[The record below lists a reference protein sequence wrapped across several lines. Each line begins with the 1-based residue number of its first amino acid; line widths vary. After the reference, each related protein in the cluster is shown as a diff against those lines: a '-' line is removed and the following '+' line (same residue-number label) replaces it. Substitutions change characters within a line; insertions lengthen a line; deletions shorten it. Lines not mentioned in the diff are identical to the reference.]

1 MVTFETVSGQYYNAA
16 LCWDEGSAKWF
27 PIRLL
32 AACCLL
38 LYCFVCCCTI
48 VFSFFISD
56 AGFIVIHGD
65 ILDRTVRAD
74 SVLSESFCLLAA
86 CSQI

>member
-1 MVTFETVSGQYYNAA
+1 MLPCVGTKEVR
-16 LCWDEGSAKWF
+16 GS
-27 PIRLL
+27 RLDCL
-32 AACCLL
+32 LHAACCCIA
-38 LYCFVCCCTI
+38 LYAA